1 MQSNFVQK
9 EASKLLNTVC
19 SITLKSSKED
29 KVYLKLRLLDVI
41 LYVQTE
47 LFSGVIFGKLVD

>member
-19 SITLKSSKED
+19 SITLKSSKEE
-29 KVYLKLRLLDVI
+29 KFYSKLRLLDVI
-41 LYVQTE
+41 LYVHTE
-47 LFSGVIFGKLVD
+47 LFFGVIFGKLVD